1 MILYMAHVKD
11 LLTKIHNGLSNDEE
25 ELVRKAYAF
34 ACDAHEGQ
42 KRYSGEPYFN
52 HAFETAKILAEI
64 GMSATVISAGL
75 LHDVIED
82 TDATVETLG
91 KEFGEE
97 IVFLVDGVT
106 KLGTLRFQGLTR
118 HSESLRK
125 LFVSSSKDIRV
136 IIIKL
141 ADRLH
146 NMRTLEYVPEHK
158 RKRIAQE
165 TLEIYA
171 PLSYRLGIR
180 KITKELEDLAFPYV
194 YPREAEKTKRL
205 LHERE
210 KEVEIQLEKVYKLL
224 KKKLAEHGL
233 RNAKT
238 EFRTKGV
245 YSLYKKLVRKDM
257 NLEGVHDLAALRVIV
272 PTVEDCYKVLGI
284 IHGTWRPLPGRVKD
298 YIAFEKP
305 NGYQSIH
312 TDIFTGGGSTVEVQI
327 RTEEMH
333 REAEFGVANHFTYK
347 NGGAKRDANS
357 NLLWLRQL
365 LPRSFSRE
373 KETSKNWESDVPEWV
388 RNLNDY
394 QEEEFGV
401 EFLDNLKNDFV
412 KHRIFVFTPKGE
424 VVDLPI
430 DSTPVDFAYTI
441 HSDIGSK
448 ISGAKIN
455 GKMSSL
461 STTLKNGDRVE
472 IITSKNAKPNR
483 KWLDFAKTAVAKKH
497 IRASIEAEHK
507 T

>member
-1 MILYMAHVKD
+1 MANVKD
-11 LLTKIHNGLSNDEE
+11 LLTKVHTGMSKSDEA
-25 ELVRKAYAF
+25 LIRKAYDF
-34 ACDAHEGQ
+34 ACNAHKGQ
-42 KRYSGEPYFN
+42 TRFSGEPYFN
-52 HAFETAKILAEI
+52 HAYETARILAEV

-82 TDATVETLG
+82 TSVTAEELK

-97 IVFLVDGVT
+97 ISFLVDGVT

-146 NMRTLEYVPEHK
+146 NMRTLEFVPEHK
-158 RKRIAQE
+158 RKRIAEE

-194 YPREAEKTKRL
+194 YPKEAETTKKL
-205 LHERE
+205 LRERE
-210 KEVEIQLEKVYKLL
+210 KETEVQLEKVYKLL
-224 KKKLAEHGL
+224 KKKLAENGL

-257 NLEGVHDLAALRVIV
+257 NIEGVHDLAALRIIV

-312 TDIFTGGGSTVEVQI
+312 TDIFTGGGSTVEIQI

-333 REAEFGVANHFTYK
+333 KEAEYGVANHFVYK
-347 NGGAKRDANS
+347 SGSKKKGTNP

-373 KETSKNWESDVPEWV
+373 KETSKNWASDVPEWV
-388 RNLNDY
+388 RNLNEF

-430 DSTPVDFAYTI
+430 DSTPVDFAFTI
-441 HSDIGSK
+441 HSDIGGK

-461 STTLKNGDRVE
+461 STPLKNGDRVE

-483 KWLDFAKTAVAKKH
+483 KWLDSVKTTFAKKR
-497 IRASIEAEHK
+497 IRASIENELK
-507 T
+507 NQK